1 VNVRRL
7 GPGDEQVVERLAE
20 QAPPERA
27 SELLADERTI
37 FLAAFEDGQ
46 DEPVGF
52 VLAYELLRRHG
63 EPSRLFVYEVGVE
76 AEARRRGVAT
86 ALLRELARIASAH
99 GIRRGFVLTN
109 EANEAAMEL
118 YRSLGGVRP
127 NTDDV
132 LFDFEY
138 GGD

>member
-1 VNVRRL
+1 MNVRRL
-7 GPGDEQVVERLAE
+7 GPGDERVVERLAE
-20 QAPPERA
+20 EAPPARA
-27 SELLADERTI
+27 AELLADERTI
-37 FLAAFEDGQ
+37 FLAAFDD
-46 DEPVGF
+46 DEAEPIGF

-63 EPSRLFVYEVGVE
+63 DPSRLFVYEVGVTP
-76 AEARRRGVAT
+76 EARRRGVAT
-86 ALLRELARIASAH
+86 ELLRELARIARTR

-127 NTDDV
+127 NADDV

-138 GGD
+138 

>member
-1 VNVRRL
+1 VIVRRL

-20 QAPPERA
+20 QVPF

-37 FLAAFEDGQ
+37 FVAAF
-46 DEPVGF
+46 DESEPIGF

-63 EPSRLFVYEVGVE
+63 DPSRLFVYEVGVAPE
-76 AEARRRGVAT
+76 TRRRGVAT
-86 ALLRELARIASAH
+86 ELLRELARIARAR

-118 YRSLGGVRP
+118 YRSLGGTRP
-127 NTDDV
+127 NADDV

-138 GGD
+138 

>member
-7 GPGDEQVVERLAE
+7 GPGDERVVERLAE
-20 QAPPERA
+20 QEPPSRPD
-27 SELLADERTI
+27 ELLGDERTI
-37 FLAAFEDGQ
+37 LLAAFDEG
-46 DEPVGF
+46 DEPIGF

-63 EPSRLFVYEVGVE
+63 EPTQLFVYEVGV
-76 AEARRRGVAT
+76 APEARRRGVAT
-86 ALLRELARIASAH
+86 ALLRELARIARAR
-99 GIRRGFVLTN
+99 GIRSGFVLTN

-132 LFDFEY
+132 LWDFDY
-138 GGD
+138 

>member
-1 VNVRRL
+1 VIIRRL
-7 GPGDEQVVERLAE
+7 GPGDEHVVERLAE

-27 SELLADERTI
+27 SELLADERTV
-37 FLAAFEDGQ
+37 FLVAFEES
-46 DEPVGF
+46 EPIGF

-76 AEARRRGVAT
+76 PRARRRGVAT
-86 ALLRELARIASAH
+86 ELLRELRRIARAR
-99 GIRRGFVLTN
+99 GIRHGFVLTN
-109 EANEAAMEL
+109 ESNEPAMEL

-127 NTDDV
+127 NSDDV

-138 GGD
+138 